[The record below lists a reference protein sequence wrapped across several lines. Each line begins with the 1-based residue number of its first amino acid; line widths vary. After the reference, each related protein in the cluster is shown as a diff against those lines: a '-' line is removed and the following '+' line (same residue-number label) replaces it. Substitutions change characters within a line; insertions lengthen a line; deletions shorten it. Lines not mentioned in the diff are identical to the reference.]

1 MLTSVMS
8 QCTHIIVFDA
18 EHSTDLPTE
27 VISFP
32 QIRVVKEA
40 WLEECLRESRLVDE
54 SNYLLQ
60 PSTDDSCMV
69 FCETSFVASASF
81 FVSTMNYMIEWQK
94 DIESSVDRLFEGSS
108 CYASV
113 FQGKNFLFLPSIDK
127 YRCAS

>member
-40 WLEECLRESRLVDE
+40 WLEECLRENRLVDE

-60 PSTDDSCMV
+60 PSTDDSCMF
-69 FCETSFVASASF
+69 FCETSCVASASF

-108 CYASV
+108 GYASV
-113 FQGKNFLFLPSIDK
+113 FQGKDFLSLPSIDK
-127 YRCAS
+127 YWCPS

>member
-40 WLEECLRESRLVDE
+40 WLEECLRENRLVDE
-54 SNYLLQ
+54 SDYLLQ
-60 PSTDDSCMV
+60 PSTDDSCMF
-69 FCETSFVASASF
+69 FCETSCVASASF

-108 CYASV
+108 GYASV
-113 FQGKNFLFLPSIDK
+113 FQGKDFLFLPSIDK
-127 YRCAS
+127 YWCPS